1 MMGHP
6 PRGTPSSG
14 VRRVVAAAALALLAA
29 SVPRVAHA
37 QPDLSTVEEQIVTVR
52 AFDEADAVLGDIS
65 GVAGGGGLVVTS
77 VHMLRGVA
85 TIVVIDSGGAE
96 HPATVR
102 SSDERS
108 GVAVLDAEGLEAA
121 GALFAPD
128 DPDANPDVDD
138 LTYVP
143 RFAADGSLDAV
154 PAPGLISEVRRL
166 DPAVPGEP
174 ALLIYRH
181 NAGASAREYGMP
193 MLNDCGEVTGLI
205 RPDPDMSLRDLN
217 DRAGPGESTF
227 GVAAAE
233 VRRALTDEGAEVD
246 TATEACPGTG
256 DTREIL
262 EAEAQ
267 RAQEEANAAA
277 EEATAA
283 REEAE
288 TAREQAEAAEQRAA
302 ELEAD
307 AEATEAERD
316 AARAAAAEARAA
328 AEQAQAA
335 ADEREA
341 ELDDMEERA
350 ERAQLAAEEAQARV
364 VELERRQRLLYSLL
378 AVGVGLLLA
387 GGIGAW
393 FVLRQ
398 RRQQLEAADAG
409 RREAEHAAEAERR
422 RSEEALAGAVRPAPF
437 SCLLEGA
444 DDAGRNVVVKI
455 DAAQLGA
462 PEGVVVGRNPAQ
474 AGALLDHPEASR
486 EHFRLTVRDGDL
498 FIEDL
503 NSTNGTLVD
512 GAALS
517 AGQGARLADGAE
529 IGVGAAIQVR
539 VTIAPE
545 QQP

>member
-6 PRGTPSSG
+6 PRGTASSG
-14 VRRVVAAAALALLAA
+14 VRRVVAATALALLAA
-29 SVPRVAHA
+29 GAPRVTHA

-65 GVAGGGGLVVTS
+65 GVASGGGLVVTS
-77 VHMLRGVA
+77 AHMLRGAA
-85 TIVVIDSGGAE
+85 TIVVIDGGGAE

-108 GVAVLDAEGLEAA
+108 GVAVLDAEGLETA

-143 RFAADGSLDAV
+143 RFTADGSLDAV

-166 DPAVPGEP
+166 DPVVPGEP

-205 RPDPDMSLRDLN
+205 RTDPDMSLRDLN

-233 VRRALTDEGAEVD
+233 VRRALTEEGAEVD
-246 TATEACPGTG
+246 TAAEACPGTG

-307 AEATEAERD
+307 AGATEAERD
-316 AARAAAAEARAA
+316 TARAEAEEARAE
-328 AEQAQAA
+328 AEQAQAE
-335 ADEREA
+335 ADESEA

-350 ERAQLAAEEAQARV
+350 ERAQLAAEESQERV
-364 VELERRQRLLYSLL
+364 AELELRQRLLYSLL

-387 GGIGAW
+387 GGISVW
-393 FVLRQ
+393 FVMRQ
-398 RRQQLEAADAG
+398 RRRQLEAADAG

-422 RSEEALAGAVRPAPF
+422 RSEEAMAGAVRPAPL
-437 SCLLEGA
+437 SCLLEGT

-455 DAAQLGA
+455 DAAQLGV
-462 PEGVVVGRNPAQ
+462 PEGIVVGRNPAQ

-486 EHFRLTVRDGDL
+486 EHFRLTVRDDDL

-512 GAALS
+512 GTALP
-517 AGQGARLADGAE
+517 AGQSARLADGAK
-529 IGVGAAIQVR
+529 IGVGAAIEVR
-539 VTIAPE
+539 VTITPE